1 MENALSPSY
10 RVAIA
15 LAVYNGERWIEE
27 QILSILKQKNILV
40 KIFISIDKSTDNS
53 EGICLRLSKKH
64 KELVLIKS
72 NSKFGSG
79 AKNFYQILKHIDL
92 SDFDYFA
99 FADQDDIWLPSKIER
114 ALSCLT
120 KTGSHGYSSNLT
132 PFNEEK
138 SWTLKKNHPQRKFDY
153 LFQGASAGCTYVIT
167 TKAALLIQEKISSDD
182 SEFSVDTSHDWLTY
196 AICRSHN
203 MKWFSDH
210 ESHILY
216 RQHENNAYGSMDG
229 LQGIQK
235 KIQFIRSGWYRKHI
249 IWMSQFLLLSPK
261 EKMIINRIKRLS
273 YYDRLYLSI
282 NSFNFRRSKKDSI
295 VLSLLFIM
303 KIFN

>member
-1 MENALSPSY
+1 MISLEKKPT
-10 RVAIA
+10 VAIA
-15 LAVYNGERWIEE
+15 LAVYNGENWLIE
-27 QILSILKQKNILV
+27 QIESILSQKYV
-40 KIFISIDKSTDNS
+40 SVTIFVSIDHSSDSS
-53 EGICLRLSKKH
+53 ENICLKLSKKY
-64 KELVLIKS
+64 KEIKILKE
-72 NSKFGSG
+72 NFKFGSG
-79 AKNFYQILKHIDL
+79 AKNFYHLLKSINL
-92 SDFDYFA
+92 YNFDYFA
-99 FADQDDIWLPSKIER
+99 FSDQDDIWLPSKIER
-114 ALSCLT
+114 ALDCLT
-120 KTGSHGYSSNLT
+120 KTESHGYSSNLT
-132 PFNEEK
+132 PFNKEK
-138 SWTLKKNHPQRKFDY
+138 SWILKKDHPQRRFDY

-261 EKMIINRIKRLS
+261 EKMIINRIKRLN